1 MNEIAREILEKRS
14 GEPAREKV
22 RRLFGKGGL
31 TEDWKMADIEFASQ
45 LPDLFL
51 QDD

>member
-1 MNEIAREILEKRS
+1 MNQIAREILEKRS

-31 TEDWKMADIEFASQ
+31 TEDYARKMLAGMRLYIERTKGT
-45 LPDLFL
+45 
-51 QDD
+51 